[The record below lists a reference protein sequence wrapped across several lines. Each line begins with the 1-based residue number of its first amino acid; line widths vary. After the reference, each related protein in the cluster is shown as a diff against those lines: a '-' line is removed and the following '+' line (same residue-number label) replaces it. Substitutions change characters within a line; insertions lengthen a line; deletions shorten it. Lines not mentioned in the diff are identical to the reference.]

1 MKRFALAVLLVAA
14 FGSTSH
20 AAESKGVV
28 QVEDAWR
35 TAMLAND
42 VDAVV
47 RCYASDATLWIGGT
61 PRLDG
66 TGSIR
71 ATYTAW
77 LGANTIKDVAFAN
90 RKSQTSGDLSVG
102 WGEYTITLVPKAGG
116 EAETHSGRFSD
127 VAARRN
133 GKWVYIVDHASDQ
146 PAAAV
151 H

>member
-1 MKRFALAVLLVAA
+1 MKRIALAVALLAV
-14 FGSTSH
+14 FGSMSH
-20 AAESKGVV
+20 AADSKGVV

-42 VDAVV
+42 LEAVV
-47 RCYASDATLWIGGT
+47 RCYASDATLWLGGT

-66 TGSIR
+66 AEAIR
-71 ATYTAW
+71 ATYAAW
-77 LGANTIKDVAFAN
+77 LGANTIKDVKFSN
-90 RKSQTSGDLSVG
+90 RKSQTSGDISVG
-102 WGEYTITLVPKAGG
+102 WGEYSVTLVPKAGG
-116 EAETHSGRFSD
+116 DAQTHSGRFTD
-127 VAARRN
+127 VAAKRN

>member
-1 MKRFALAVLLVAA
+1 MKRIALAVALLAV

-20 AAESKGVV
+20 AADSKGAV

-42 VDAVV
+42 VEAVV

-66 TGSIR
+66 TDAIR
-71 ATYTAW
+71 ATYAAW
-77 LGANTIKDVAFAN
+77 LGANTIKDVTFGN
-90 RKSQTSGDLSVG
+90 RKSQTSGELSVG
-102 WGEYTITLVPKAGG
+102 WGEYTITLQPKAGG
-116 EAETHSGRFSD
+116 DAETHSGRFSD
-127 VAARRN
+127 VAAKRN

>member
-1 MKRFALAVLLVAA
+1 
-14 FGSTSH
+14 
-20 AAESKGVV
+20 
-28 QVEDAWR
+28 
-35 TAMLAND
+35 MLAND

-66 TGSIR
+66 TDAIR

-77 LGANTIKDVAFAN
+77 LGANTIKDVAFTS